1 MDRFSGLL
9 ARFLG
14 VFLAIGGIGELIGAV
29 GHGRVNEM
37 LGVLHEDLI
46 VRAWVGVQAIVS
58 IVLGARLLASARGV
72 TLRDPHAMRR
82 AGAAVLTFLGLIVAS
97 QLLLIWRLYPQL
109 LETPP
114 PEPFPGFWVLSLAV
128 APVGPAAMG
137 VVLLVRLRQAT
148 SKPSNAGIGVTTLS
162 PPNISPTAARAG
174 LPRAVPNPHRRR
186 PGQQATPGSA
196 PSHVRRRKR
205 GR

>member
-14 VFLAIGGIGELIGAV
+14 VFLAVGGVGELIGAV
-29 GHGRVNEM
+29 GHARVNEM

-58 IVLGARLLASARGV
+58 LVLGARLLASARGV
-72 TLRDPHAMRR
+72 TLRDPQAMRR
-82 AGAAVLTFLGLIVAS
+82 ARMGVLTFLGLIVFS
-97 QLLLIWRLYPQL
+97 QLLLVWRLYPQL
-109 LETPP
+109 LEAPP

-148 SKPSNAGIGVTTLS
+148 SQPSTGGTGVATLS
-162 PPNISPTAARAG
+162 
-174 LPRAVPNPHRRR
+174 L
-186 PGQQATPGSA
+186 
-196 PSHVRRRKR
+196 
-205 GR
+205 